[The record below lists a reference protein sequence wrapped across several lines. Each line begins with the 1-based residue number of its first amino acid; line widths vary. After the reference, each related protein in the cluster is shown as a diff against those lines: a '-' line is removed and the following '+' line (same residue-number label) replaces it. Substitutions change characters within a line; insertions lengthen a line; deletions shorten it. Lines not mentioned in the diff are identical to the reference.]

1 MVWVYTRFFCVHTGA
16 KDLPLLY
23 VNDTGVIYDGRH
35 AEYMREYMRFS
46 PKYIAYFADQEPAIA
61 DSLPVCYSRDGC
73 EKLKLM
79 KKNSHMT
86 IAEYKGQ
93 PVPKKTILSWNIA
106 AFPNIT
112 KAMAGDYVCENEYG
126 VSPISYQLN
135 VVGKY

>member
-1 MVWVYTRFFCVHTGA
+1 MGVYSFFCVHTVT
-16 KDLPLLY
+16 KELPVLY
-23 VNDTGVIYDGRH
+23 VRDTGVIYDRIP
-35 AEYMREYMRFS
+35 A
-46 PKYIAYFADQEPAIA
+46 KYIAYFADQEPAIA

-73 EKLKLM
+73 EKLKLV

-112 KAMAGDYVCENEYG
+112 KAMAGDYVCENDYG